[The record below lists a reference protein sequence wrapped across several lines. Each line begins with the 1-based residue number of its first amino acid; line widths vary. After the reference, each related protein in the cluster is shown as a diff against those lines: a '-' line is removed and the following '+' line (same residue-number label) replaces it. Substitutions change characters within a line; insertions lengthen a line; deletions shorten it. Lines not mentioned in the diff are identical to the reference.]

1 MDGNWLKRVPSE
13 ALKGPAALQNL
24 HLEDNVIGEEPGR
37 VGMGKAFSIVPLSDQ
52 HIRSLVWAGGTQLTY
67 VPIVRRPCHAKCNNT
82 EIPDMNWA
90 ATAQPS
96 RTHPPSHPPNHQVIH
111 QLNPSAAHLL
121 AKIAK
126 KKSCKRLSSS

>member
-24 HLEDNVIGEEPGR
+24 HLEDNVIGELEGR

-52 HIRSLVWAGGTQLTY
+52 HIRPVGPGRRHQLSY
-67 VPIVRRPCHAKCNNT
+67 VPIVVRPCPAKCNNT
-82 EIPDMNWA
+82 EIPDMNRA
-90 ATAQPS
+90 RTPARTRPPAQS
-96 RTHPPSHPPNHQVIH
+96 LVIH
-111 QLNPSAAHLL
+111 QLNPTAAHLL

-126 KKSCKRLSSS
+126 KKVCKRLSFS